1 MGINLALRL
10 DLDLDY
16 ARPAEEQNEL
26 LRHVVGKFVYTSSH
40 PVFRISPEP
49 RAGFSTLGSPGHRR
63 QLHNWHKVSHMQI
76 ASLAKYFVYCWSFPL
91 VTLVLSLSRQHF
103 VCFSVH
109 FLDLRCLKVFLAK
122 FFGSRHF
129 FDKLSS
135 VSLCKF
141 GPVKTRSIFFFNK
154 NHDTFYWFTYSVRM
168 LMCDCVVLSVV
179 CSSIHWR
186 LNKYI

>member
-103 VCFSVH
+103 VCFPFI

-141 GPVKTRSIFFFNK
+141 GPVKTRSIFFF
-154 NHDTFYWFTYSVRM
+154 
-168 LMCDCVVLSVV
+168 
-179 CSSIHWR
+179 
-186 LNKYI
+186 